1 MTWAELIRE
10 YYKLC
15 MESGCAIDLGLESE
29 PGAHFIWAKAHRQNY
44 FNKQIIG
51 YVGLGMGNVEGRMI
65 SYDDYKDPDLVIE
78 QKIKDMVTEIEK
90 MIEVEDDNS

>member
-15 MESGCAIDLGLESE
+15 MESGCAIDLGIESE
-29 PGAHFIWAKAHRQNY
+29 PGAHFIWVKAHRQNH

-51 YVGLGMGNVEGRMI
+51 YVGLGTGGVEGRMI
-65 SYDDYKDPDLVIE
+65 SYDNYKYPDLVIE
-78 QKIKDMVTEIEK
+78 QKIKDIVNEIEETISHE
-90 MIEVEDDNS
+90 M